1 LCLLVLDNKSI
12 CRTSIA
18 SGRELSFVFLISTIV
33 TSNSEVFLCSFS
45 DFALEEFNMENTGT
59 STNKKRHPR
68 RRVADSISKS
78 PAPSSA
84 HPKEESPATKLLA
97 ALSKAQGK
105 SAPDPLPTSKRHA
118 THGQKSKTEPIAPRQ
133 KLEPR
138 KKGSGSQNQNVPM
151 LVTSADESMNSVGLR
166 TSRHQATVE
175 EVGPSTSNARRM
187 RDNSYSQANPIT
199 ETYSLWSVSPTKTT
213 QSAPRIPHE
222 VLQDLTFR
230 FLANIPDEEKSDKV
244 RMCFQVELA
253 HWFYVDFYCKQEAR
267 KDCAQMGMREFARQ
281 IFKHCDEL
289 APYAAHVDQV
299 IDEWRWY
306 KSTVPTYGAI
316 LLDESLNHVLLVQGF
331 YASKNSWGFPKGK
344 VQRPKAY
351 IDCVILIDLFIL
363 KVNEGE
369 EPRCCA
375 IREVFEETGFNFGDH
390 RPHGGE
396 KKLQK
401 FINETMVRLYI
412 VPDVPTDFPFAPQTR
427 NEIRKIQWFNVW
439 DLPTDRN
446 DQFHRLGILS
456 NHNFYTVMPFVQDL
470 QKYIVK
476 EQERRAVVVAERQR
490 LREPKPTSLSSFGDS
505 HTKDISA
512 VMDAL
517 FSASVFPNSQGAA
530 PAYGTRRHTT
540 ANIPAVPSLAEA
552 ISSGPTNVP
561 SLASQM
567 ATFSPRETLLDRN
580 NSRFTAA
587 SSGAVQNPPHTS
599 HFRPLDQSPLGK
611 SVLNVLAGS
620 GGKVPRGSTE
630 KAAPQIA
637 HPIAIPAQQAPPPFV
652 NRPVYVAPKEKPARI
667 SLSETSAFTAF
678 KSPSMSSSIDITAGA
693 TEKIEMELHKLLCGS
708 SDISDSTG
716 GTHAID
722 EKTPTGF
729 LDSFRHAFIG
739 IIEFAYLSNLPCESN
754 HTGVGYVLPYARADG
769 FIVQLCD
776 AWKDFKLDRNAIFVG
791 LPGFETAR

>member
-1 LCLLVLDNKSI
+1 
-12 CRTSIA
+12 
-18 SGRELSFVFLISTIV
+18 
-33 TSNSEVFLCSFS
+33 
-45 DFALEEFNMENTGT
+45 
-59 STNKKRHPR
+59 
-68 RRVADSISKS
+68 
-78 PAPSSA
+78 
-84 HPKEESPATKLLA
+84 
-97 ALSKAQGK
+97 
-105 SAPDPLPTSKRHA
+105 
-118 THGQKSKTEPIAPRQ
+118 
-133 KLEPR
+133 
-138 KKGSGSQNQNVPM
+138 M
-151 LVTSADESMNSVGLR
+151 LVTSADENMNSVGSR
-166 TSRHQATVE
+166 TSRHQGNVE
-175 EVGPSTSNARRM
+175 E
-187 RDNSYSQANPIT
+187 QANPIA

-344 VQRPKAY
+344 VQQPKAY
-351 IDCVILIDLFIL
+351 FHCVILIVLFIL

-476 EQERRAVVVAERQR
+476 EQERRAVV
-490 LREPKPTSLSSFGDS
+490 
-505 HTKDISA
+505 
-512 VMDAL
+512 
-517 FSASVFPNSQGAA
+517 
-530 PAYGTRRHTT
+530 T

-561 SLASQM
+561 SLASHM
-567 ATFSPRETLLDRN
+567 TTFSPRETLLDRN

-587 SSGAVQNPPHTS
+587 SSSAVQNPPHTS

-620 GGKVPRGSTE
+620 AGKVPRGSTE

-678 KSPSMSSSIDITAGA
+678 KSPSMSSSIDIAAVA

-722 EKTPTGF
+722 EKTPTAF
-729 LDSFRHAFIG
+729 LDSFSPDTDLG
-739 IIEFAYLSNLPCESN
+739 SEFAYLSSLPCESN

>member
-1 LCLLVLDNKSI
+1 
-12 CRTSIA
+12 
-18 SGRELSFVFLISTIV
+18 
-33 TSNSEVFLCSFS
+33 
-45 DFALEEFNMENTGT
+45 MENSGVCT
-59 STNKKRHPR
+59 SKKRHPR
-68 RRVADSISKS
+68 RRVADNISRS
-78 PAPSSA
+78 PASSSGNPNA
-84 HPKEESPATKLLA
+84 DSPATKLLA
-97 ALSKAQGK
+97 ALSRAQGK
-105 SAPDPLPTSKRHA
+105 SAPDTLLCPTKHGAHGPRPKIDPIISKLKPESKR
-118 THGQKSKTEPIAPRQ
+118 
-133 KLEPR
+133 
-138 KKGSGSQNQNVPM
+138 KGGLQNQNVP
-151 LVTSADESMNSVGLR
+151 LLITHADEGMSSVG
-166 TSRHQATVE
+166 SRMSRNQGTTE
-175 EVGPSTSNARRM
+175 EVGPSTSTPRRL
-187 RDNSYSQANPIT
+187 RESSHTQVNPVV
-199 ETYSLWSVSPTKTT
+199 ESYSLWSVSPTKST
-213 QSAPRIPHE
+213 QNAPRIPHE

-344 VQRPKAY
+344 V
-351 IDCVILIDLFIL
+351 
-363 KVNEGE
+363 NEGE
-369 EPRCCA
+369 EPRSCA

-390 RPHGGE
+390 RPRGGE

-401 FINETMVRLYI
+401 FVNETMVRLYI
-412 VPDVPTDFPFAPQTR
+412 VTDVPTDFPFAPQTR

-439 DLPTDRN
+439 DLPTDRS

-476 EQERRAVVVAERQR
+476 EQERRAVAVAERQR
-490 LREPKPTSLSSFGDS
+490 LRDSKPLPLSAVGDS

-517 FSASVFPNSQGAA
+517 LSSSVFPSMQGSAN
-530 PAYGTRRHTT
+530 AYNTKPNTGMQL
-540 ANIPAVPSLAEA
+540 PAVPSLAEA
-552 ISSGPTNVP
+552 VPSASTNAP

-567 ATFSPRETLLDRN
+567 ATFSSRESLLDRT
-580 NSRFTAA
+580 NSRFA
-587 SSGAVQNPPHTS
+587 SSSSGVAQNLPYTS
-599 HFRPLDQSPLGK
+599 HFRPLDNSPTRK
-611 SVLNVLAGS
+611 NVLNVLA
-620 GGKVPRGSTE
+620 
-630 KAAPQIA
+630 
-637 HPIAIPAQQAPPPFV
+637 AQQGTPPFV
-652 NRPVYVAPKEKPARI
+652 NHPVYEAPKEKSARI

-678 KSPSMSSSIDITAGA
+678 KSPSTSSSADIAAGN
-693 TEKIEMELHKLLCGS
+693 TQKIEMELHKLLCGS
-708 SDISDSTG
+708 SDVSDATG
-716 GTHAID
+716 GAHAAE
-722 EKTPTGF
+722 EKTPTAF
-729 LDSFRHAFIG
+729 LDS
-739 IIEFAYLSNLPCESN
+739 LSPATDMGSEYGYFSGLPCDVN
-754 HTGVGYVLPYARADG
+754 HTGVGYVLPYSRADG

-776 AWKDFKLDRNAIFVG
+776 AWKDFKLDRTAIFAG